1 MGYWK
6 KNKISVECDAE
17 AEEEVDKHLCKL
29 YEDEPD
35 VGPYNPEDYLDHRK
49 EKDRTKLLHAH
60 LRKAQAELGNIRNKV
75 RKLQGTIKSTP
86 KDVVYKSDDDFDDCL
101 DDMDNFLAK

>member
-1 MGYWK
+1 MKEKYWK

-17 AEEEVDKHLCKL
+17 AEEEVDKHLSKL
-29 YEDEPD
+29 YED
-35 VGPYNPEDYLDHRK
+35 V
-49 EKDRTKLLHAH
+49 HAH